1 MTKKHSY
8 WPILAILILLIGI
21 GATLFVNAEKTDTV
35 HITINGGKYSVEQLF
50 QMGEEKTIGEES
62 GIALDNLMEVI
73 GVPNPETRE
82 YTIIGADG
90 YQKTVNWENMSG
102 GILTKN
108 RESIFADLPK
118 AFNIKEIVEIK
129 VE

>member
-21 GATLFVNAEKTDTV
+21 GATLFVNAAKIDTAN
-35 HITINGGKYSVEQLF
+35 ITINGEEYTVEQLF